1 MAPTPDGR
9 GYWLVASDGGIF
21 TFGDAAFYG
30 SAGSLALNK
39 PIVAMAPTPDGRGY
53 WLVASDGGIFTYGDA
68 AFYGS
73 AGSLALNKPV
83 IAMAVG
89 ALSQAKSPGGPM
101 TTTTTTHPTTTTT
114 VPSGAMSPPVGY
126 TTQQMIFDDRFSGTS
141 LDTTKWNTYLGA
153 EGIVWNNFG
162 GLPLPYS
169 ADNSVANGGSGNNRE
184 MYGPSQVSVD
194 NGLKLTAQRNTNQYA
209 GTYPWLSG
217 VVTTEGKFSLPTAGW
232 YVQVKAKMP
241 DVSQG
246 MWPAIWFLC
255 GTKAGCRDDNELDD
269 FGGGWLGNPNEQGE
283 SDFFADQGQQ
293 EAVWSTDGVDVS
305 AGYHVYGLQLILG
318 KSITGYFDGRKV
330 WQVLASSRVSIAGE
344 PYEILLELQVA
355 SGKTSGWHTVANTNT
370 PPSSMDIAEVQAYS

>member
-1 MAPTPDGR
+1 
-9 GYWLVASDGGIF
+9 
-21 TFGDAAFYG
+21 
-30 SAGSLALNK
+30 
-39 PIVAMAPTPDGRGY
+39 
-53 WLVASDGGIFTYGDA
+53 
-68 AFYGS
+68 
-73 AGSLALNKPV
+73 
-83 IAMAVG
+83 
-89 ALSQAKSPGGPM
+89 M

-153 EGIVWNNFG
+153 EGIVWDNFG

-305 AGYHVYGLQLILG
+305 AGYHVYGLQLIPG